1 MQITIWSDFVCPFCY
16 IGVTNLEQA
25 LEKSGY
31 DLDTIEIEY
40 KSFQLEPDAQYEEGK
55 SYLQSMVERKQTT
68 KKQMQEMIDQI
79 TVMAENVG
87 LNYNFADMKLTDTFP
102 AHRLFQ
108 FAKEQGKGY
117 EFYDELY
124 QAFFLNGALISD
136 DDFLRQVGDKLGLAA
151 ERVNEIVTTKEEY
164 AKEVVLDIQQAS
176 QVGAQ
181 GVPFFVFDNKYGV
194 SGAQPVAIFEEVL
207 KKIETDFSEE

>member
-31 DLDTIEIEY
+31 DRDAIEIEY
-40 KSFQLEPDAQYEEGK
+40 KSFQLEPDAKYEEGK

-87 LNYNFADMKLTDTFP
+87 LNYNFDDMKLTDTFK

-108 FAKEQGKGY
+108 YAKEEEKGY
-117 EFYDELY
+117 EYYDELY

-136 DDFLRQVGDKLGLAA
+136 NDFLKEISAKLELDAT
-151 ERVNEIVTTKEEY
+151 RVDEILNTEEEY

-194 SGAQPVAIFEEVL
+194 SGAQPVEIFEEVL
-207 KKIETDFSEE
+207 KKIENDFSEE

>member
-25 LEKSGY
+25 LEKAGY
-31 DLDTIEIEY
+31 DQEAIEIEY

-87 LNYNFADMKLTDTFP
+87 LNYNFDDMKLTDTFT

-108 FAKEQGKGY
+108 YAKEEGKGY
-117 EFYDELY
+117 EYYDELY

-136 DDFLRQVGDKLGLAA
+136 HDFLKEISAKLELDAA
-151 ERVNEIVTTKEEY
+151 RVDEILTTEEEY

-194 SGAQPVAIFEEVL
+194 SGAQPVEIFEEVL
-207 KKIETDFSEE
+207 KKIENDFSEE